1 MCVCGGGGEHLFFWV
16 KLEVEFFEGILFGG
30 RFWLTRGGATGGKR
44 FDHLILERIKDE
56 QQK

>member
-1 MCVCGGGGEHLFFWV
+1 M

-30 RFWLTRGGATGGKR
+30 RFWLTQGGATGGKR